1 MLIPLHKEGLF
12 EYNQTVQSLPVL
24 REWQKSAYE
33 KWIKNDLK
41 GIAEVATAG
50 GKTRFA
56 LECLKHYQTVVS
68 NQCVVII
75 TPTTAL
81 ADQWNLSLISDLG
94 VLESDIAIWPE
105 SSDVNKK
112 FHIMVINTARVKLP
126 KIIEKHPDTFVIGD
140 EVHRYAS
147 EENSKAFAN
156 KFNFSLGLTATAKR
170 DFDDGLESVLIPA
183 FGKIIYEYTIID
195 ARRDDIIAPF
205 ELINIEVPLLENE
218 QEEYDKISK
227 SIARALGEGNEEKAK
242 LLSMRRANVAK
253 NSEMRVPSAVEVA
266 KKEEEQ
272 KILIFHE
279 SIEKAEEIYSILSSE
294 GLSVGIYHS
303 EIYGPIRRETLYR
316 YRKGMIRILI
326 SCRALDEGVDI
337 PDANVAIIAAYTS
350 SLRQRVQRLGRVLRK
365 HSGKDYATIY
375 TFYSTDRERAQLV
388 DEMDRLE
395 GIAKTSWKKVSSQ

>member
-1 MLIPLHKEGLF
+1 MVTLYKASLF
-12 EYNQTVQSLPVL
+12 QYNQTVQNLPSL
-24 REWQKSAYE
+24 REWQKSAYD
-33 KWIKNDLK
+33 KWIKNDFR

-56 LECLKHYQTVVS
+56 LECLKHYQTLVS

-94 VLESDIAIWPE
+94 VLESDITIWPE
-105 SSDVNKK
+105 SSDISRK

-126 KIIEKHPDTFVIGD
+126 KLIDRHPDAFVIGD

-156 KFNFSLGLTATAKR
+156 EFKFSLGLTATAKR
-170 DFDDGLESVLIPA
+170 DFDDGLQSILIPA

-218 QEEYDKISK
+218 QEEYDRISK

-242 LLSMRRANVAK
+242 LLSMRRSNVAK
-253 NSEMRVPSAVEVA
+253 NSEMRVPTAVEVA
-266 KKEEEQ
+266 KKEKEQ

-279 SIEKAEEIYSILSSE
+279 SIEKAEEIYSILSNE
-294 GLSVGIYHS
+294 GLSVGI
-303 EIYGPIRRETLYR
+303 
-316 YRKGMIRILI
+316 
-326 SCRALDEGVDI
+326 
-337 PDANVAIIAAYTS
+337 
-350 SLRQRVQRLGRVLRK
+350 
-365 HSGKDYATIY
+365 
-375 TFYSTDRERAQLV
+375 
-388 DEMDRLE
+388 
-395 GIAKTSWKKVSSQ
+395 

>member
-12 EYNQTVQSLPVL
+12 EYNQTVQNLPVL

-156 KFNFSLGLTATAKR
+156 KFKFSLGLTATAKR

-253 NSEMRVPSAVEVA
+253 NSE
-266 KKEEEQ
+266 KQ

-316 YRKGMIRILI
+316 YRKGMIRILV

>member
-1 MLIPLHKEGLF
+1 
-12 EYNQTVQSLPVL
+12 
-24 REWQKSAYE
+24 
-33 KWIKNDLK
+33 
-41 GIAEVATAG
+41 
-50 GKTRFA
+50 
-56 LECLKHYQTVVS
+56 
-68 NQCVVII
+68 
-75 TPTTAL
+75 
-81 ADQWNLSLISDLG
+81 
-94 VLESDIAIWPE
+94 
-105 SSDVNKK
+105 
-112 FHIMVINTARVKLP
+112 
-126 KIIEKHPDTFVIGD
+126 
-140 EVHRYAS
+140 
-147 EENSKAFAN
+147 
-156 KFNFSLGLTATAKR
+156 
-170 DFDDGLESVLIPA
+170 
-183 FGKIIYEYTIID
+183 
-195 ARRDDIIAPF
+195 
-205 ELINIEVPLLENE
+205 
-218 QEEYDKISK
+218 
-227 SIARALGEGNEEKAK
+227 
-242 LLSMRRANVAK
+242 MRRANVAK

-266 KKEEEQ
+266 KKEKEQ

-279 SIEKAEEIYSILSSE
+279 SIEKAEEIYSILSNE